1 MDVVQILLSLSLG
14 LGLAAACGFRVFIPP
29 LMMGVGSRL
38 DLYKLEGSFVWVDDT
53 WAIAIFAV
61 STLLEIGGYFIPWID
76 NLLDAVATPAAIIG
90 GIFVT
95 SASLEGELDPSAQW
109 TLSVI
114 AGGSVSGVIQLGTV
128 ATRAISTGTTGGL
141 ANPIISLLEAVAS
154 ILCILISLFLVAII
168 PIVIIFLI
176 WKSIGYIQI
185 TKKKSLFKNKRQNI
199 DRFSFSTMYRL
210 RSKEFFIS

>member
-53 WAIAIFAV
+53 WAIAIFAIA
-61 STLLEIGGYFIPWID
+61 TLLEIGGYFIPWID
-76 NLLDAVATPAAIIG
+76 NLLDTVATPAAILG

-185 TKKKSLFKNKRQNI
+185 TKKEVVVQK
-199 DRFSFSTMYRL
+199 
-210 RSKEFFIS
+210 

>member
-61 STLLEIGGYFIPWID
+61 ATLLEIGGYFIPWID

-95 SASLEGELDPSAQW
+95 SASLEGEQDSSAQW

-185 TKKKSLFKNKRQNI
+185 TKKKVGVQK
-199 DRFSFSTMYRL
+199 
-210 RSKEFFIS
+210 

>member
-61 STLLEIGGYFIPWID
+61 ATLLEIGGYFIPWID

-154 ILCILISLFLVAII
+154 ILCILVSLFLVAII

-185 TKKKSLFKNKRQNI
+185 TKKEVAVQK
-199 DRFSFSTMYRL
+199 
-210 RSKEFFIS
+210 

>member
-38 DLYKLEGSFVWVDDT
+38 NLYKLEGSFVWVDDT

-61 STLLEIGGYFIPWID
+61 ATLLEIGGYFIPWID
-76 NLLDAVATPAAIIG
+76 NLLDTVATPAAILG

-185 TKKKSLFKNKRQNI
+185 TKKEVVVQK
-199 DRFSFSTMYRL
+199 
-210 RSKEFFIS
+210 

>member
-61 STLLEIGGYFIPWID
+61 ATLLEIGGYFIPWID
-76 NLLDAVATPAAIIG
+76 NLLDTVATPAAILG

-168 PIVIIFLI
+168 PVVIIFLI

-185 TKKKSLFKNKRQNI
+185 TKKEVVVQK
-199 DRFSFSTMYRL
+199 
-210 RSKEFFIS
+210 

>member
-38 DLYKLEGSFVWVDDT
+38 DLYSLEGSFVWVDDT
-53 WAIAIFAV
+53 WAIAIFTVA
-61 STLLEIGGYFIPWID
+61 TLLEIGGYFIPWID
-76 NLLDAVATPAAIIG
+76 NLLDTVATPAAIIG

-128 ATRAISTGTTGGL
+128 ATRAVSTGTTGGL
-141 ANPIISLLEAVAS
+141 ANPVISLIEAVAS

-168 PIVIIFLI
+168 PIVIFFLI
-176 WKSIGYIQI
+176 WKSIGYIKI
-185 TKKKSLFKNKRQNI
+185 TKKRSLLKNKRQNI
-199 DRFSFSTMYRL
+199 DRLSFSVMYRL
-210 RSKEFFIS
+210 KSKRFFIS

>member
-1 MDVVQILLSLSLG
+1 MTL
-14 LGLAAACGFRVFIPP
+14 IP
-29 LMMGVGSRL
+29 
-38 DLYKLEGSFVWVDDT
+38 
-53 WAIAIFAV
+53 IAPGTFG
-61 STLLEIGGYFIPWID
+61 TL
-76 NLLDAVATPAAIIG
+76 
-90 GIFVT
+90 
-95 SASLEGELDPSAQW
+95 
-109 TLSVI
+109 

-185 TKKKSLFKNKRQNI
+185 TKKEVAVQK
-199 DRFSFSTMYRL
+199 
-210 RSKEFFIS
+210 

>member
-61 STLLEIGGYFIPWID
+61 ATLLEIGGYFIPWID

-185 TKKKSLFKNKRQNI
+185 TKKGVAVQK
-199 DRFSFSTMYRL
+199 
-210 RSKEFFIS
+210 

>member
-38 DLYKLEGSFVWVDDT
+38 DLYKLEGSFVWVDHT

-61 STLLEIGGYFIPWID
+61 ATLLEIGGYFIPWID

-185 TKKKSLFKNKRQNI
+185 TKKEVAVQK
-199 DRFSFSTMYRL
+199 
-210 RSKEFFIS
+210 

>member
-1 MDVVQILLSLSLG
+1 MEVVQILLSLSLG

-38 DLYKLEGSFVWVDDT
+38 DLYSLEGSFVWVDDT
-53 WAIAIFAV
+53 WAIAIFTVA
-61 STLLEIGGYFIPWID
+61 TLLEIGGYFIPWID
-76 NLLDAVATPAAIIG
+76 NLLDTVATPAAIIG

-114 AGGSVSGVIQLGTV
+114 AGGGVSGVIQLGTV
-128 ATRAISTGTTGGL
+128 ATRAVSTGTTGGL
-141 ANPIISLLEAVAS
+141 ANPVISLIEAVAS

-168 PIVIIFLI
+168 PIVIFFLI

-185 TKKKSLFKNKRQNI
+185 TKKEVAVQK
-199 DRFSFSTMYRL
+199 
-210 RSKEFFIS
+210 

>member
-61 STLLEIGGYFIPWID
+61 ATLLEIGGYFIPWID

-154 ILCILISLFLVAII
+154 ILCIMISLFLVAII
-168 PIVIIFLI
+168 PVVIIFLI

-185 TKKKSLFKNKRQNI
+185 TKKEVAVQK
-199 DRFSFSTMYRL
+199 
-210 RSKEFFIS
+210 

>member
-61 STLLEIGGYFIPWID
+61 ATLLEIGGYFIPWID
-76 NLLDAVATPAAIIG
+76 NLLDTVATPAAILG

-176 WKSIGYIQI
+176 WKSIRYIQI
-185 TKKKSLFKNKRQNI
+185 TKKEVVVQK
-199 DRFSFSTMYRL
+199 
-210 RSKEFFIS
+210 

>member
-38 DLYKLEGSFVWVDDT
+38 DLYKLEGSFVWVDNT

-61 STLLEIGGYFIPWID
+61 ATLLEIGGYFIPWID

-185 TKKKSLFKNKRQNI
+185 TKKEVTVQK
-199 DRFSFSTMYRL
+199 
-210 RSKEFFIS
+210 

>member
-1 MDVVQILLSLSLG
+1 MDIVQILLSLSLG

-38 DLYKLEGSFVWVDDT
+38 DLYKLEGSFVWVDDN

-61 STLLEIGGYFIPWID
+61 ATLLEIGGYFIPWID
-76 NLLDAVATPAAIIG
+76 NLLDTVATPAAIIG

-95 SASLEGELDPSAQW
+95 SASLEGELDSSAQW

-176 WKSIGYIQI
+176 WKSIRYIQI
-185 TKKKSLFKNKRQNI
+185 TKKGITIQ
-199 DRFSFSTMYRL
+199 
-210 RSKEFFIS
+210 E

>member
-1 MDVVQILLSLSLG
+1 MDIVQILLSLSLG

-61 STLLEIGGYFIPWID
+61 ATLLEIGGYFIPWID

-185 TKKKSLFKNKRQNI
+185 TKKEVAVQK
-199 DRFSFSTMYRL
+199 
-210 RSKEFFIS
+210 

>member
-61 STLLEIGGYFIPWID
+61 ATLLEIGGYFIPWID

-141 ANPIISLLEAVAS
+141 ANPVISLIEAVAS

-168 PIVIIFLI
+168 PIVIFFLI

-185 TKKKSLFKNKRQNI
+185 TKKEVAVQK
-199 DRFSFSTMYRL
+199 
-210 RSKEFFIS
+210 

>member
-1 MDVVQILLSLSLG
+1 MDVIQIILSLSLG

-29 LMMGVGSRL
+29 LMMGVASRF
-38 DLYKLEGSFVWVDDT
+38 DLYELEGSFTWVGET
-53 WAIAIFAV
+53 WAIAIFSVA
-61 STLLEIGGYFIPWID
+61 TLLEVGGYFIPWID

-185 TKKKSLFKNKRQNI
+185 TKKEVAVQK
-199 DRFSFSTMYRL
+199 
-210 RSKEFFIS
+210 

>member
-1 MDVVQILLSLSLG
+1 MDIVQILLSLSLG

-61 STLLEIGGYFIPWID
+61 ATLLEIGGYFIPWID

-185 TKKKSLFKNKRQNI
+185 
-199 DRFSFSTMYRL
+199 
-210 RSKEFFIS
+210 SKIEVAVQK

>member
-29 LMMGVGSRL
+29 LMMGIGSRL

-61 STLLEIGGYFIPWID
+61 ATLLEIGGYFIPWID
-76 NLLDAVATPAAIIG
+76 NLLDTVATPAAIIG

-185 TKKKSLFKNKRQNI
+185 TKKEVVVQK
-199 DRFSFSTMYRL
+199 
-210 RSKEFFIS
+210 

>member
-61 STLLEIGGYFIPWID
+61 ATLLEIGGYFIPWID

-128 ATRAISTGTTGGL
+128 ATRVISTGTTGGL

-185 TKKKSLFKNKRQNI
+185 TKKEVAVQK
-199 DRFSFSTMYRL
+199 
-210 RSKEFFIS
+210 

>member
-1 MDVVQILLSLSLG
+1 MDVVQIFLSLSLG

-61 STLLEIGGYFIPWID
+61 ATLLEIGGYFIPWID

-185 TKKKSLFKNKRQNI
+185 TKKEVAVQK
-199 DRFSFSTMYRL
+199 
-210 RSKEFFIS
+210 

>member
-1 MDVVQILLSLSLG
+1 MDVVQIFLSLSLG

-61 STLLEIGGYFIPWID
+61 ATLLEIGGYFIPWID

-141 ANPIISLLEAVAS
+141 ANPIISLLEAIAS

-185 TKKKSLFKNKRQNI
+185 TKKEITGQK
-199 DRFSFSTMYRL
+199 
-210 RSKEFFIS
+210 

>member
-1 MDVVQILLSLSLG
+1 MDVIQILLSLSLG
-14 LGLAAACGFRVFIPP
+14 LGLAAACGFRVCIPP

-61 STLLEIGGYFIPWID
+61 ATLLEIGGYFIPWID
-76 NLLDAVATPAAIIG
+76 NLLDTVATPAAILG

-185 TKKKSLFKNKRQNI
+185 TKKEVVVQK
-199 DRFSFSTMYRL
+199 
-210 RSKEFFIS
+210 

>member
-38 DLYKLEGSFVWVDDT
+38 DLYSLEGSFVWVDDT
-53 WAIAIFAV
+53 WAIAIFTVA
-61 STLLEIGGYFIPWID
+61 TLLEIGGYFIPWID

-185 TKKKSLFKNKRQNI
+185 TKKEVAVQK
-199 DRFSFSTMYRL
+199 
-210 RSKEFFIS
+210 

>member
-38 DLYKLEGSFVWVDDT
+38 DLYKLEGSFVWVDDN

-61 STLLEIGGYFIPWID
+61 ATLLEIGGYFIPWID

-95 SASLEGELDPSAQW
+95 SASLEGELDPSVQW

-168 PIVIIFLI
+168 PIIIIFLI

-185 TKKKSLFKNKRQNI
+185 TKKEIAVQK
-199 DRFSFSTMYRL
+199 
-210 RSKEFFIS
+210 